1 MLTKQTAI
9 SILKTIGTDLEKAIF
24 NDFFSQIN
32 DLKLLLYGFHLQQ
45 NDKRKLTE
53 LKPKVVVKP

>member
-1 MLTKQTAI
+1 MLTNQTAI
-9 SILKTIGTDLEKAIF
+9 SIIKPIGTDLEKAIF

-32 DLKLLLYGFHLQQ
+32 DLKLLLCGFHLQQ